1 MGFVFRYLIISL
13 NSKKKMLDLES
24 SREFAFSSPFTSQ
37 LRKLHLTQ
45 FIKFK
50 KNYEWK
56 KPGLQ
61 TGFQTLIPVFSSFKY
76 AKM

>member
-1 MGFVFRYLIISL
+1 
-13 NSKKKMLDLES
+13 MLDLES